1 MAFHK
6 LQGLD
11 DIANQQFENLP
22 DDLGAD
28 ISLLWVELL
37 FHEQHEHYD
46 NDDAASYSL
55 EFSNLNFE
63 ADSHQQGPPS
73 VASSE
78 TVYSNH
84 DTEIGDSN
92 DRQEIDSEQ
101 ESIVT
106 PQRSSRSSS
115 ILKEQCS
122 DMIEEDEQV
131 ERACGRPRRRCSR

>member
-1 MAFHK
+1 MDWSIRYGIDQLNSAIDQSLVLMVTMKH
-6 LQGLD
+6 
-11 DIANQQFENLP
+11 IAS
-22 DDLGAD
+22 G
-28 ISLLWVELL
+28 
-37 FHEQHEHYD
+37 
-46 NDDAASYSL
+46 
-55 EFSNLNFE
+55 
-63 ADSHQQGPPS
+63 
-73 VASSE
+73 E

-115 ILKEQCS
+115 IFNEQCS

-131 ERACGRPRRRCSR
+131 ERACGRLRRRCSRCSLFHLHLGWHCCLVRGIGDWGGD